1 MQEAW
6 RQTRKDGAA
15 GVDNESAEE
24 FSEKLDERLED
35 LLSRALS
42 GRYQAPPVRRSYVP
56 KGTGAEKRPIG
67 IPTLEDKVL
76 QRAVVMLLEAIYE
89 EDFKDFSYGFRP
101 GRSQHAALDTLWRG
115 IQNIGDCWVLDADVR
130 KYFDR
135 IDHGQLRKILDRR
148 VRDGVIR
155 RLIDKWL
162 KAGVWEDGKRTV
174 PKSGT
179 PQGGVISPLLSNIY
193 LHEVLDSWFVQE
205 VQPRLRGRA
214 RIIRFAD
221 DFLLVFESQ
230 HDAERVLEVLP
241 KRLGRF
247 GLELHPEK
255 TRLIHFHR
263 PRKGG
268 PRGSK
273 RTRSE
278 VFQFLGFTHY
288 WGRSRR
294 GRWVV
299 KRRTAS
305 DRLSRSLRKVADWC
319 RRHRHRPVREQHRQ
333 LARKVVGHYA
343 YYGITGNGDCL
354 GHFRYEVSRIWRKW
368 LDRRTRPGTMPWKRF
383 HQLLERYPL
392 PAVKIYHSIYAA
404 KPLL

>member
-1 MQEAW
+1 MSTKRRRIAKWARENPERSFSSIAHQLDLEWMQEAW

-15 GVDNESAEE
+15 GVDNERAEE

-179 PQGGVISPLLSNIY
+179 PQGGVMT
-193 LHEVLDSWFVQE
+193 
-205 VQPRLRGRA
+205 PRTQK
-214 RIIRFAD
+214 
-221 DFLLVFESQ
+221 VTS
-230 HDAERVLEVLP
+230 
-241 KRLGRF
+241 
-247 GLELHPEK
+247 
-255 TRLIHFHR
+255 
-263 PRKGG
+263 
-268 PRGSK
+268 S
-273 RTRSE
+273 
-278 VFQFLGFTHY
+278 FQG
-288 WGRSRR
+288 
-294 GRWVV
+294 
-299 KRRTAS
+299 
-305 DRLSRSLRKVADWC
+305 
-319 RRHRHRPVREQHRQ
+319 
-333 LARKVVGHYA
+333 
-343 YYGITGNGDCL
+343 
-354 GHFRYEVSRIWRKW
+354 
-368 LDRRTRPGTMPWKRF
+368 
-383 HQLLERYPL
+383 
-392 PAVKIYHSIYAA
+392 
-404 KPLL
+404 